1 MGGLRYQGPFGDEW
15 ISGGYLKNFGIIAI
29 MYIFFNY
36 RNKLGKNISF
46 IFLSLVF
53 LTILIS
59 GEKMSLI
66 IFSLFSL
73 FFFVVH
79 FKNFKFQLIILII
92 FFLGIFSF
100 LSYNSPQFL
109 SSDLNKYEKISYRYT
124 HQFLEILGFT
134 ETSRNFFSDT
144 PHGIHF
150 LTAYE
155 IFKKKKYY
163 GTGIK
168 TFRIYCDYIDPKI
181 IENYGAS
188 KKRAKLFRC
197 TSHPH
202 NFILEI
208 LSETGLVGFFG
219 YLVLMSSVF
228 FKFNWNFNQNSN
240 LNLPYLIS
248 FIFFIFPFATSG
260 SFFNNYNSIILWI
273 FLSFIF
279 FKEKKIT
286 E

>member
-155 IFKKKKYY
+155 IFKKKNTLELALKHL
-163 GTGIK
+163 GFIV
-168 TFRIYCDYIDPKI
+168 I
-181 IENYGAS
+181 I
-188 KKRAKLFRC
+188 
-197 TSHPH
+197 
-202 NFILEI
+202 
-208 LSETGLVGFFG
+208 
-219 YLVLMSSVF
+219 
-228 FKFNWNFNQNSN
+228 
-240 LNLPYLIS
+240 
-248 FIFFIFPFATSG
+248 
-260 SFFNNYNSIILWI
+260 
-273 FLSFIF
+273 
-279 FKEKKIT
+279 
-286 E
+286 